1 MSKPKLKS
9 KNAAPE
15 AAAAPS
21 ARAAGKTIVE
31 SAQHIWL
38 AGLGAF
44 AKAQDEGTRLF
55 EALVREGVSL
65 EQKTRKV
72 TASKADEAR
81 GAVEAAVGQVK
92 ERSQETWDKL
102 EKVFESRV
110 SRALNRLGIPGS
122 AELKSLTTRVEE
134 LAREVN
140 MLNGKSTGKP
150 MTATKS
156 ATKPASSKSA
166 PTKTTAKPT
175 PVKAKVAAAK
185 SGATRSVSRVKDEL
199 ADVARELESAQL
211 NQATTKRTDT
221 PASKAPAKKVA
232 AKKAA
237 APKAPK

>member
-9 KNAAPE
+9 KAAP
-15 AAAAPS
+15 AASKPS
-21 ARAAGKTIVE
+21 ARAGGKTIVE

-65 EQKTRKV
+65 EQKTRKL
-72 TASKADEAR
+72 TTGKADEAR

-110 SRALNRLGIPGS
+110 SRALNRLGVPGS
-122 AELKSLTTRVEE
+122 TELKSLTARVEE
-134 LAREVN
+134 LSREVHK
-140 MLNGKSTGKP
+140 LNAKP
-150 MTATKS
+150 AAKS
-156 ATKPASSKSA
+156 AAKSA
-166 PTKTTAKPT
+166 ARSAP
-175 PVKAKVAAAK
+175 AK
-185 SGATRSVSRVKDEL
+185 SGATRSVKRVKDEL
-199 ADVARELESAQL
+199 ADVARELESVQL
-211 NQATTKRTDT
+211 KQVREKSGKAK
-221 PASKAPAKKVA
+221 ASKPATKKSTAKKPAAKKPA

-237 APKAPK
+237 AKR

>member
-1 MSKPKLKS
+1 MSKPKPKLKS
-9 KNAAPE
+9 KATPAASKP
-15 AAAAPS
+15 A
-21 ARAAGKTIVE
+21 ARASGKSIVE

-65 EQKTRKV
+65 EQKTRKL
-72 TASKADEAR
+72 TAGKAEEAR

-102 EKVFESRV
+102 EKVFENRV
-110 SRALNRLGIPGS
+110 SRALNHLGVPGS
-122 AELKSLTTRVEE
+122 TELKSLTHRVEE
-134 LAREVN
+134 LAREVHK
-140 MLNGKSTGKP
+140 LN
-150 MTATKS
+150 A
-156 ATKPASSKSA
+156 KPAA
-166 PTKTTAKPT
+166 RTTARST
-175 PVKAKVAAAK
+175 TSK

-211 NQATTKRTDT
+211 KQAGTKR
-221 PASKAPAKKVA
+221 SVAKVKKPV

-237 APKAPK
+237 AKKTSSRK

>member
-1 MSKPKLKS
+1 MTKPKPKLKS
-9 KNAAPE
+9 KASPAA
-15 AAAAPS
+15 S
-21 ARAAGKTIVE
+21 KQTARAGGKTIVE

-55 EALVREGVSL
+55 EALVREGVAL
-65 EQKTRKV
+65 EQKTRKL
-72 TASKADEAR
+72 TAGKAEEAR

-110 SRALNRLGIPGS
+110 SRALNRLGVPGS
-122 AELKSLTTRVEE
+122 KELKGLTARVEE

-140 MLNGKSTGKP
+140 KLNAKSGTRS
-150 MTATKS
+150 TS
-156 ATKPASSKSA
+156 
-166 PTKTTAKPT
+166 
-175 PVKAKVAAAK
+175 AK

-211 NQATTKRTDT
+211 SRASAKRKSAA
-221 PASKAPAKKVA
+221 PKKAPAKKSR
-232 AKKAA
+232 AKKSA
-237 APKAPK
+237 KKK

>member
-1 MSKPKLKS
+1 MSKPKLKT
-9 KNAAPE
+9 KKAAPE
-15 AAAAPS
+15 AATPS

-65 EQKTRKV
+65 EQKTRKA
-72 TASKADEAR
+72 TSGKADEAR
-81 GAVEAAVGQVK
+81 GVVEAAVGQVK

-110 SRALNRLGIPGS
+110 SRALNHLGIPGS
-122 AELKSLTTRVEE
+122 GELKTLTARVEE

-140 MLNGKSTGKP
+140 KLNAKPGGKP
-150 MTATKS
+150 AAKAAS
-156 ATKPASSKSA
+156 KPA
-166 PTKTTAKPT
+166 
-175 PVKAKVAAAK
+175 VKAAAAK

-211 NQATTKRTDT
+211 NQANAKRNAAAPT
-221 PASKAPAKKVA
+221 SKPV

-237 APKAPK
+237 TKKAVAPKAKK